1 MVGGVG
7 GAAGWAE
14 MRVIQGRCDGRGRV
28 ARARPWLHCAD
39 QTARGWR
46 DRWCWCWCW
55 CWCGVRGARESGR
68 AAGSSEE
75 QGRGT
80 RSGAAQLVLRAG
92 DASIN
97 QWLSVRPVGSG
108 EAGDRRRGTGDV
120 DGLVCGRGGLE
131 NSPWPGGTRT
141 DNVIL
146 KKVVAGKRG
155 KQEDKSW
162 RGLGMR
168 VAPQLASGGALAVLH
183 SGD

>member
-1 MVGGVG
+1 
-7 GAAGWAE
+7 

-46 DRWCWCWCW
+46 DRWCWCW

-108 EAGDRRRGTGDV
+108 RRETGDGARV
-120 DGLVCGRGGLE
+120 TSTGSCVVEEDWRILRGQEG
-131 NSPWPGGTRT
+131 PGQTT
-141 DNVIL
+141 
-146 KKVVAGKRG
+146 
-155 KQEDKSW
+155 
-162 RGLGMR
+162 
-168 VAPQLASGGALAVLH
+168 
-183 SGD
+183 